1 MKTFYLATDPEG
13 NGQGYDFYHTLW
25 GMSAIVS
32 VPSSGRKKPV
42 DPDNPKTAIEAVADR
57 NKLRGVTDINQ
68 RIYLVTGRPV
78 KTIGHTSYFRQV
90 RVLNELPGYVMM
102 GPQGPQ
108 LSELGRKAADLPEEK
123 LKRLMETHLK
133 ASNLQGESGITW
145 YDLMTDAQG
154 RAHEAANLAGISD
167 SQWNLVQAAVVAP
180 SYTVSKTI
188 VEFTALGLMTRH
200 LIGTARYTE
209 KSYRTLV
216 ALWRTAVGELHWQD
230 QA

>member
-1 MKTFYLATDPEG
+1 MKKHYYIATDSSRRA
-13 NGQGYDFYHTLW
+13 QGYIFGQT
-25 GMSAIVS
+25 GVVS

-42 DPDNPKTAIEAVADR
+42 DIYDPKTAIEASDHWL
-57 NKLRGVTDINQ
+57 KLLGVTGIDGKI
-68 RIYLVTGRPV
+68 LVVTGRPV
-78 KTIGHTSYFRQV
+78 KTVGHTSYFRQV
-90 RVLNELPGYVMM
+90 RIVESELPGYVMM
-102 GPQGPQ
+102 GPQGSQ
-108 LSELGRKAADLPEEK
+108 LAELGRKAADLPEEK
-123 LKRLMETHLK
+123 LKKLMETHLK
-133 ASNLQGESGITW
+133 ASNLQGQSGVTW